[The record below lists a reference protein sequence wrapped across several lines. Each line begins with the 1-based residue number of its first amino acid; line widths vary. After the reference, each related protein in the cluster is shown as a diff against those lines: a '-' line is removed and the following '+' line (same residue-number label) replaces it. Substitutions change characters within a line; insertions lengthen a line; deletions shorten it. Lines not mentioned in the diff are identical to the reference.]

1 MGLKHQAFFHSLFIA
16 RLADQILLFLVPLVI
31 FQITGSVGW
40 SGVAFKTTGLIVML
54 NNLSQPVAG
63 LLVGVVDL

>member
-31 FQITGSVGW
+31 FQSTGSVGW
-40 SGVAFKTTGLIVML
+40 SSVAFFLETLPRSVTE
-54 NNLSQPVAG
+54 
-63 LLVGVVDL
+63 